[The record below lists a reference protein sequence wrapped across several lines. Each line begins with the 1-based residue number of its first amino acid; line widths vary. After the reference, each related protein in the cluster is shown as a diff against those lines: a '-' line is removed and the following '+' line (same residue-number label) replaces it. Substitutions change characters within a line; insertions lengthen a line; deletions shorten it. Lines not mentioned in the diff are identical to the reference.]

1 MTESDH
7 SASEVIDAYRKRR
20 ERTIPLLLG
29 GVAVVL
35 LAVGLFLVVLWVTG
49 DGMPALPAGAVGS
62 AGSAGTG
69 RSRRCSS

>member
-20 ERTIPLLLG
+20 DRTIPLLLG

-35 LAVGLFLVVLWVTG
+35 LAVGLFLVVLWVT
-49 DGMPALPAGAVGS
+49 DD
-62 AGSAGTG
+62 
-69 RSRRCSS
+69 